1 MFKTA
6 KNTIKKA
13 AKDQVEFFLVLL
25 TGLFAGSIFTLA
37 YIKYWDTS
45 KVTFADI
52 GGMLAGVGTIGLFI
66 IAVKTAK
73 TWKEQNIHHLKVE
86 YANELSAKVV
96 KYFSVTSSIVQK
108 LGIPHSKGNFEY
120 SNPSSMELFGMVN
133 KASDTRSDLE
143 ATLIRYEIIVKKA
156 IPKDLIID
164 DSFIETLN
172 TYIEFTMDDEHQFL
186 EIQKMHNK
194 LKEQA
199 ICSLKQTYKEL
210 IKL

>member
-1 MFKTA
+1 MFKKTIGI
-6 KNTIKKA
+6 IKKFP
-13 AKDQVEFFLVLL
+13 DVILL
-25 TGLFAGSIFTLA
+25 LMLGMYSGSMVTLS
-37 YIKYWDTS
+37 YIKRH
-45 KVTFADI
+45 DI
-52 GGMLAGVGTIGLFI
+52 SSLTYGDLGGMLAGVSTLGLFI

-120 SNPSSMELFGMVN
+120 PSPSSMELFGMVS

-143 ATLIRYEIIVKKA
+143 ATLIRYEIIVEKA

-172 TYIEFTMDDEHQFL
+172 TYIEFTMDDKHQFL
-186 EIQKMHNK
+186 EIQKMHIK

-199 ICSLKQTYKEL
+199 ICSLKQTYNEL